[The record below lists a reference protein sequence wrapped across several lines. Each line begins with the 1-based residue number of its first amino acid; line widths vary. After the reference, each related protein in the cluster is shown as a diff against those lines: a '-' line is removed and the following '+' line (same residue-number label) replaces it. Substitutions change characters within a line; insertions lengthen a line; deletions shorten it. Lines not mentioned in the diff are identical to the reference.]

1 MELRITIPHEFE
13 SHFKNDRFKDS
24 LGRILFDVK
33 SREKIKLSGL
43 YEWELID
50 MLEIAFKNAEVLKG
64 EQNEN

>member
-1 MELRITIPHEFE
+1 MELKIIIPPEFE

-33 SREKIKLSGL
+33 NREKIKLSGL

-50 MLEIAFKNAEVLKG
+50 MLEVAFKYAEILEG
-64 EQNEN
+64 DNNEN

>member
-1 MELRITIPHEFE
+1 MELRIIIPPEFE

-64 EQNEN
+64 EWNEN